1 MPDPE
6 ADYTIDI
13 DWREAEA
20 IDDRLPSRAR
30 TAPRPAPVPWNGDDD
45 EDDDGPA
52 IAPKADRELAAVQL
66 AGAKA
71 ANRAAGVKEEAPK
84 EGTVTEAGNRITF
97 LGKDFRI
104 AERVGLMPLLK
115 FASSADV
122 DTSDPRALSAMY
134 ALLRDCIYEGTP
146 ACGECAECEADNDGA
161 CKFYDRGD
169 WGAFEEHAMIT
180 KADADDLLDVVTKVL
195 ELVAG
200 RPQQPRSGSSAGP
213 RRTQRASTGRS
224 SGKGGRGSRR

>member
-13 DWREAEA
+13 DWREAGLSDD
-20 IDDRLPSRAR
+20 DDRIPARQRRA
-30 TAPRPAPVPWNGDDD
+30 PEPWNGPDG
-45 EDDDGPA
+45 EDDDRPA
-52 IAPKADRELAAVQL
+52 ISPRADRELAAVQ
-66 AGAKA
+66 GAA
-71 ANRAAGVKEEAPK
+71 ARRASKEAGVEDAPK
-84 EGTVTEAGNRITF
+84 EGTVASGNRITF
-97 LGKDFRI
+97 LDKEFRI

-122 DTSDPRALSAMY
+122 DTTDPRALSAMY
-134 ALLRDCIYEGTP
+134 ALLRDCIYEGRP
-146 ACGECAECEADNDGA
+146 PCGECAECEADNDGA

-195 ELVAG
+195 ELVSG

-224 SGKGGRGSRR
+224 SGKGGKASRR

>member
-13 DWREAEA
+13 DWREAEV
-20 IDDRLPSRAR
+20 IDDRRPSR
-30 TAPRPAPVPWNGDDD
+30 PRPAPEPWNGDDD

-66 AGAKA
+66 AGAK
-71 ANRAAGVKEEAPK
+71 RAAKAAGAEDAPK
-84 EGTVTEAGNRITF
+84 EGAVIEAGNRITF

-122 DTSDPRALSAMY
+122 DTTDPRALSAMY
-134 ALLRDCIYEGTP
+134 ALLRDCIYEGRP
-146 ACGECAECEADNDGA
+146 PCGECAECEADNDGA
-161 CKFYDRGD
+161 CKSYDRGD

-195 ELVAG
+195 ELVSG

-224 SGKGGRGSRR
+224 SGRGARGSRR